1 MDKLLT
7 KWKICDR
14 ILALEQNNKKLMKNK
29 FNHKLIL
36 FICFVGALAIVPCFA
51 ALANCNNECSYTGQ
65 VELADGSTTR
75 KLERIC
81 GNYDIDDCIEW
92 SAWKYGNTGAACG
105 DGTCNTSAGEN
116 TYNCPGDCGHPME
129 YDCFNCGDGRCDSTC
144 GENSYTCSNDC
155 TGLNVTSTLSI
166 SQTGRNVSRGEST
179 WAEIA
184 NAYPGESMQFKIT
197 VTNTGN
203 TVMKNVVVKD
213 TLSTSFNY
221 SGGLTVDGITKTD
234 SVISGINIGEVLIGQ
249 TRTIIFDARIASAE
263 LFGYGRTRL
272 TNYATVSSDNCSQ
285 LNDTAE
291 VDVEKAQVLAAVTEL
306 STGVEDWF
314 FMIYPSV
321 VIAAIFTTIIMFG
334 EYLARKNRALR
345 KILDRM
351 KILRLYMLSK

>member
-1 MDKLLT
+1 
-7 KWKICDR
+7 
-14 ILALEQNNKKLMKNK
+14 
-29 FNHKLIL
+29 
-36 FICFVGALAIVPCFA
+36 
-51 ALANCNNECSYTGQ
+51 
-65 VELADGSTTR
+65 
-75 KLERIC
+75 
-81 GNYDIDDCIEW
+81 
-92 SAWKYGNTGAACG
+92 
-105 DGTCNTSAGEN
+105 
-116 TYNCPGDCGHPME
+116 
-129 YDCFNCGDGRCDSTC
+129 
-144 GENSYTCSNDC
+144 
-155 TGLNVTSTLSI
+155 
-166 SQTGRNVSRGEST
+166 EST